1 MVEESKEE
9 VVEETDENKLSSIE
23 FNRKVK
29 GGGNVPLFQSFCVRR
44 VSIMER
50 TFNEKEEK

>member
-44 VSIMER
+44 LSIMER